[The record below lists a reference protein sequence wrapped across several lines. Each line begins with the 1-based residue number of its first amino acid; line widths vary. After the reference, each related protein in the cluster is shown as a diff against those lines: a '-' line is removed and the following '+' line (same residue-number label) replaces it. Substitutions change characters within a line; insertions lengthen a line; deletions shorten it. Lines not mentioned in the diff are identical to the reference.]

1 LYELD
6 VRTIEPFAEYIHID
20 QYLYPP
26 LFEILHELFSSR
38 SRCLAVY
45 RHGIHS
51 MLAVVRSDV
60 SGMSDADGIDD
71 TFLSVGIMPDT
82 LVQPFDSRP
91 FVEYGI
97 HLLDLEVAVPTS
109 LTQAVNQLLVVA
121 VRFDGSIVEN

>member
-1 LYELD
+1 
-6 VRTIEPFAEYIHID
+6 
-20 QYLYPP
+20 
-26 LFEILHELFSSR
+26 
-38 SRCLAVY
+38 
-45 RHGIHS
+45 